1 MSETESTLP
10 HFEAD
15 PTTVPA
21 PRPARR
27 DTSDEPIGIW
37 PEGVVAIA
45 AIAVQAYVG
54 IRHRTWITRKVGEC
68 QRAVDEFQRQGG
80 AEELG
85 QLAKTAVDFFK
96 GAKG

>member
-15 PTTVPA
+15 PATIPSKPV
-21 PRPARR
+21 RR
-27 DTSDEPIGIW
+27 DTTDKPIPVW
-37 PEGVVAIA
+37 PDGVVAVA
-45 AIAVQAYVG
+45 AIAVLAYVG

-80 AEELG
+80 ADELG

>member
-1 MSETESTLP
+1 MSESQLP

-15 PTTVPA
+15 PSTVPA
-21 PRPARR
+21 TPPARR
-27 DTSDEPIGIW
+27 DPTDKPIPVW
-37 PEGVVAIA
+37 PDGVVAVA
-45 AIAVQAYVG
+45 AIAVLAYVCV
-54 IRHRTWITRKVGEC
+54 RHRTWITRKVGEC

-85 QLAKTAVDFFK
+85 QLAKTAVEFFK

>member
-1 MSETESTLP
+1 MSESTLP

-15 PTTVPA
+15 PTTIPA
-21 PRPARR
+21 KPARR
-27 DTSDEPIGIW
+27 DPTNEPIEIW

-45 AIAVQAYVG
+45 AIAILAYVG
-54 IRHRTWITRKVGEC
+54 IRHRTWIQRKCGEC